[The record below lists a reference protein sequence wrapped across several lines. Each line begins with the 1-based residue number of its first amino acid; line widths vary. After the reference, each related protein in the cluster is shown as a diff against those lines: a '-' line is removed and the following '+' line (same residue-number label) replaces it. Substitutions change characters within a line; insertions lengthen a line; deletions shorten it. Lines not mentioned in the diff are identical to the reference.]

1 MEHPAY
7 SQLRPVTPNAG
18 VVLCPN
24 PSYGSLEGTNS
35 WVIRA
40 DGDPRSIVVD
50 PGPQDEGHLNV
61 LNHHA
66 SEIAMIL
73 LTHRHPD
80 HADGANRL
88 SQITGAPVRSVDKRF
103 CKMGDPL
110 EDGEVITVEGV
121 TPAVKVVATPGHTA
135 DSVSF
140 FLYPSADAARADD
153 GSGDTKHDLRDRW

>member
-61 LNHHA
+61 LN
-66 SEIAMIL
+66 
-73 LTHRHPD
+73 
-80 HADGANRL
+80 L
-88 SQITGAPVRSVDKRF
+88 SLIH
-103 CKMGDPL
+103 
-110 EDGEVITVEGV
+110 I
-121 TPAVKVVATPGHTA
+121 
-135 DSVSF
+135 
-140 FLYPSADAARADD
+140 
-153 GSGDTKHDLRDRW
+153 